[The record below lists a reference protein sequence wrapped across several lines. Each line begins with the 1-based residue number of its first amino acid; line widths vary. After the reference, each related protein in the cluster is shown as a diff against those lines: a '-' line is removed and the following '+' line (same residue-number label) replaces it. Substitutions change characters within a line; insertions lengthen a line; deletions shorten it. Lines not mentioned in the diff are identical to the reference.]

1 MSDELGISA
10 AEHHRSS
17 TLAPFLW
24 PMRYCQSDDGP
35 VSDLRHL
42 VIKMTSVG
50 GRAWT
55 MQQLRA
61 EAYEAT
67 RYDETG
73 SPH

>member
-10 AEHHRSS
+10 ARHHRSS
-17 TLAPFLW
+17 TLAPLHS
-24 PMRYCQSDDGP
+24 PVRYCQRDDGP

-50 GRAWT
+50 GRPWT
-55 MQQLRA
+55 MQQLGA

-73 SPH
+73 SLH